1 VGKPLGFIHNT
12 TKKMMMM
19 MMVVVVVVVVVVVY
33 YIELKKHKTKHPS
46 IISLKESS
54 IHIQGSGS
62 GRG

>member
-1 VGKPLGFIHNT
+1 
-12 TKKMMMM
+12 MMM